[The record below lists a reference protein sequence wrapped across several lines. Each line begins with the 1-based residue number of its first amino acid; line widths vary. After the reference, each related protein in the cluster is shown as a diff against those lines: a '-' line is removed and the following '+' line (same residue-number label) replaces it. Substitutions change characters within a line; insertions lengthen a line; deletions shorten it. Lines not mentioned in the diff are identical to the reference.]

1 MSGRWFDR
9 QLERLDLGLALVGD
23 RQPKLGERC
32 LEAGDLG
39 VKHFDLVPQVV
50 GVPRERVLD
59 GIKQGADCR
68 RRKIRM
74 S

>member
-1 MSGRWFDR
+1 
-9 QLERLDLGLALVGD
+9 
-23 RQPKLGERC
+23 
-32 LEAGDLG
+32 
-39 VKHFDLVPQVV
+39 VPQVV